1 MCWAKRPGQGGPSK
15 KRGMKPFF
23 DRIFVFIETLAAGVW
38 IGALVGF
45 GFAVAG
51 TVFQE
56 LPTTTLAGDVNAAV
70 LAKLNRLEFI
80 AAATM
85 AASAI
90 YFLLRSDWWTAVRL
104 AKTVLVVVMVATLIY
119 YALVVSDRLE
129 YLRVVEIQDFDT
141 FDMTKKDFWDE
152 FARLH
157 DRYTQLV
164 KANLGMGV
172 LYLLLSA
179 FERRSKT

>member
-1 MCWAKRPGQGGPSK
+1 
-15 KRGMKPFF
+15 MKLFF
-23 DRIFVFIETLAAGVW
+23 DRLFVFLETLAAGVW
-38 IGALVGF
+38 IGALAGF

-56 LPTTTLAGDVNAAV
+56 LPTINLAGNVNASV

-80 AAATM
+80 AAAGM
-85 AASAI
+85 AGSAV

-104 AKTVLVVVMVATLIY
+104 VKTVLVVVMVATLIY
-119 YALVVSDRLE
+119 YALVVGDRLE

-141 FDMTKKDFWDE
+141 FDATKQSFRDE
-152 FARLH
+152 FTRLH
-157 DRYTQLV
+157 HRYTQLV

-172 LYLLLSA
+172 VYLLLSA
-179 FERRSKT
+179 FERR

>member
-1 MCWAKRPGQGGPSK
+1 MCWAKRPGPADPSNG
-15 KRGMKPFF
+15 RSMKLFF
-23 DRIFVFIETLAAGVW
+23 DRLFVFMETLAAGVW
-38 IGALVGF
+38 IGALAGF

-56 LPTTTLAGDVNAAV
+56 LPTINLAGNVNAAV

-80 AAATM
+80 AAAAM

-104 AKTVLVVVMVATLIY
+104 VKTVLVVAMVATLIY
-119 YALVVSDRLE
+119 YALVVGDRLE
-129 YLRVVEIQDFDT
+129 YLRVVEIQDFDN
-141 FDMTKKDFWDE
+141 FDATKQHFRDE
-152 FARLH
+152 FTRLH
-157 DRYTQLV
+157 HRYTQLV

-179 FERRSKT
+179 FERR

>member
-1 MCWAKRPGQGGPSK
+1 MQR
-15 KRGMKPFF
+15 FF

-56 LPTTTLAGDVNAAV
+56 LPTTTLAGNVNAVV

-80 AAATM
+80 AAVGM
-85 AASAI
+85 AVSAV
-90 YFLLRSDWWTAVRL
+90 YFLLRSDWWTGVRL
-104 AKTVLVVVMVATLIY
+104 VKTVFVVVMVATLIY
-119 YALVVSDRLE
+119 YALVVGDRLE
-129 YLRVVEIQDFDT
+129 YLRVVEIQDFDN
-141 FDMTKKDFWDE
+141 FDATKQSFRDE
-152 FARLH
+152 FTRLH

-179 FERRSKT
+179 FERR

>member
-1 MCWAKRPGQGGPSK
+1 MQR
-15 KRGMKPFF
+15 FF

-38 IGALVGF
+38 IGALAGF
-45 GFAVAG
+45 GLAVAG

-56 LPTTTLAGDVNAAV
+56 LPTTTLAGNVNAVV

-80 AAATM
+80 AAAGM
-85 AASAI
+85 AVSAV
-90 YFLLRSDWWTAVRL
+90 YFLLRADWWTALRL
-104 AKTVLVVVMVATLIY
+104 VKTVLVVIMVVTLVY
-119 YALVVSDRLE
+119 DVLVVGDRLE

-157 DRYTQLV
+157 DRYTHLV

-172 LYLLLSA
+172 VYLLLSA
-179 FERRSKT
+179 FERR

>member
-1 MCWAKRPGQGGPSK
+1 MCWAKRLGQGGPGK
-15 KRGMKPFF
+15 AYDMRLFF

-56 LPTTTLAGDVNAAV
+56 LPTINLAGNVNAAV
-70 LAKLNRLEFI
+70 LAKLNRLEFV
-80 AAATM
+80 AAAGM
-85 AASAI
+85 AVSAV

-104 AKTVLVVVMVATLIY
+104 VKTVLVVVMVATLIY

-129 YLRVVEIQDFDT
+129 YLRVVEIQDFDN
-141 FDMTKKDFWDE
+141 FDATKQSVRDE
-152 FARLH
+152 FTRLH
-157 DRYTQLV
+157 HRYTQLV
-164 KANLGMGV
+164 KANLGMGA

-179 FERRSKT
+179 FERR

>member
-1 MCWAKRPGQGGPSK
+1 
-15 KRGMKPFF
+15 MKLFF
-23 DRIFVFIETLAAGVW
+23 DRLFVFMETLAAGVW
-38 IGALVGF
+38 IGALAGF

-56 LPTTTLAGDVNAAV
+56 LPTINLAGNVNAAV

-80 AAATM
+80 TAAAM
-85 AASAI
+85 AVSAI

-104 AKTVLVVVMVATLIY
+104 VKTVLVVGMVATLIY
-119 YALVVSDRLE
+119 YALVVGDRLE
-129 YLRVVEIQDFDT
+129 YLRVVEIQDFDK
-141 FDMTKKDFWDE
+141 FDTTKQSFRDE
-152 FARLH
+152 FTQLH
-157 DRYTQLV
+157 HRYTQLV

-179 FERRSKT
+179 FERR

>member
-1 MCWAKRPGQGGPSK
+1 MRL
-15 KRGMKPFF
+15 FF
-23 DRIFVFIETLAAGVW
+23 DRIFVFLETLAAGVW
-38 IGALVGF
+38 IGVLGGF

-56 LPTTTLAGDVNAAV
+56 LPTTTLAGNVNAAV

-80 AAATM
+80 AAAGM
-85 AASAI
+85 AVSAV
-90 YFLLRSDWWTAVRL
+90 YFLLRSDWWTALRL
-104 AKTVLVVVMVATLIY
+104 AKTVLVVVMVVSLIY
-119 YALVVSDRLE
+119 YALVVGDRLE

-152 FARLH
+152 FTRLH

-164 KANLGMGV
+164 KANMGMAV

-179 FERRSKT
+179 FERR

>member
-1 MCWAKRPGQGGPSK
+1 MRL
-15 KRGMKPFF
+15 FF

-38 IGALVGF
+38 VGVLVGF

-56 LPTTTLAGDVNAAV
+56 LPTINLAGNVNAAV

-80 AAATM
+80 AAAGM
-85 AASAI
+85 AVSAV

-104 AKTVLVVVMVATLIY
+104 VKTVLVVVMVAMLIY

-129 YLRVVEIQDFDT
+129 YLRVVEIQDFDN
-141 FDMTKKDFWDE
+141 FDATKQSFRDE
-152 FARLH
+152 FTRLH
-157 DRYTQLV
+157 HRYTQLV

-179 FERRSKT
+179 FERR

>member
-1 MCWAKRPGQGGPSK
+1 MRL
-15 KRGMKPFF
+15 FF
-23 DRIFVFIETLAAGVW
+23 DRLFIFVETLAAGVW
-38 IGALVGF
+38 IGALAGF

-56 LPTTTLAGDVNAAV
+56 LPSITLAGNVNAAV

-80 AAATM
+80 AAASM
-85 AASAI
+85 AVSAV
-90 YFLLRSDWWTAVRL
+90 YFLLRSDGWTAVRGV
-104 AKTVLVVVMVATLIY
+104 KTLLVVLMVAALLYYVLVVG
-119 YALVVSDRLE
+119 DRLE
-129 YLRVVEIQDFDT
+129 YLRVVEIQDFDK
-141 FDMTKKDFWDE
+141 FDPTRQGFWDE

-157 DRYTQLV
+157 QRYTQLV

-179 FERRSKT
+179 FERGSKTSGQSPVAARLL

>member
-1 MCWAKRPGQGGPSK
+1 
-15 KRGMKPFF
+15 MKPFF

-119 YALVVSDRLE
+119 YALVVGDRLE

>member
-1 MCWAKRPGQGGPSK
+1 MCWAKRPEQGGLSK
-15 KRGMKPFF
+15 EGGMKLFF

-38 IGALVGF
+38 IGVLGGF

-56 LPTTTLAGDVNAAV
+56 LPTTTLAGNVNAAV

-80 AAATM
+80 VAAGM
-85 AASAI
+85 AVSAV

-104 AKTVLVVVMVATLIY
+104 VKTVLVVAMVATLIY
-119 YALVVSDRLE
+119 YTLVVSERLE

-164 KANLGMGV
+164 KANLGMAV

-179 FERRSKT
+179 FERR